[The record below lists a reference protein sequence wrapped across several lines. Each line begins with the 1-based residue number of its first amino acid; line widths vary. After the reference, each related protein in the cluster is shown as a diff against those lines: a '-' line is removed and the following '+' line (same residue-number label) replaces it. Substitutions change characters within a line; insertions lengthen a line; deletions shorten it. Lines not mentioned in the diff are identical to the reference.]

1 MKYIPYPRIKK
12 IKMDKNI
19 YQKNYLLKLIYLIIQ
34 LNKLTLLN
42 FIF

>member
-12 IKMDKNI
+12 IKMDNNI